1 MICTPTTTTHASILG
16 RILVQPMTATLTS
29 VLTRRKRVL
38 IADDDNILLKALSMK
53 LRNNGY
59 EVITTL
65 SAVNTVSL
73 ARSMR
78 PDLILLDIN
87 FPDDKVQADG
97 GTCDGLVIMDWL
109 RRLEETK
116 TTPVII
122 MTGEDPKRYRSQSL
136 AAGAVAFF
144 HKPIRPDELLPVIR
158 RALGEDP
165 AGVN

>member
-1 MICTPTTTTHASILG
+1 MICTPIITTQASNLG
-16 RILVQPMTATLTS
+16 HILVQPVTATLTMVS
-29 VLTRRKRVL
+29 RRRKRVL

-65 SAVNTVSL
+65 SSVNTISL
-73 ARSMR
+73 ARSTR

-87 FPDDKVQADG
+87 FPDDAANP
-97 GTCDGLVIMDWL
+97 GTACDGLVIMQWL
-109 RRLEETK
+109 RSIDETRR
-116 TTPVII
+116 TPIII
-122 MTGEDPKRYRSQSL
+122 MTGEDPKRYRTQSL

-165 AGVN
+165 AGLS